1 MTGAIGA
8 LSARVRERLVADVDP
23 AATVDPSLVA
33 RLVREEAPLL
43 DARQTDATVA
53 TVLAE
58 VSGLGRVEPL
68 LNDAEISEV
77 MINGPGAVWVER
89 SGALSRTEV
98 AVSAAEIDHLI
109 EKIVGPLGLRVDRSS
124 PAVDAR
130 LADGSRVNVVVP
142 PLAIDGPYVTI
153 RRFRARVVGLDEF
166 ASPDVVAL
174 LHLVVAQRRNVIVC
188 GGTGSGKTTLLNAL
202 AGAISDDA
210 RIVTVEDAAELR
222 LHQAH
227 VVRLE
232 ARPANAEGVGRVP
245 IRDLVRNALRMRPDR
260 IVVGECRGAEALDML
275 TAMNTGH
282 EGSMSTC
289 HANSPADALRRLET
303 MVLLA
308 GEGLPLDAVRD
319 QLHAAIDVIV
329 EVARGRDG
337 RRRIK
342 SVVEV
347 AAPGE
352 PGPRVHSV
360 VVGGVVTDAFVR
372 EAR

>member
-1 MTGAIGA
+1 MTGNSAV
-8 LSARVRERLVADVDP
+8 LARVRDRLVADVDP
-23 AATVDPSLVA
+23 GTVVDPSLIA
-33 RLVREEAPLL
+33 ALVREEAPLL
-43 DARQTDATVA
+43 DAARTDATVA
-53 TVLAE
+53 TVLAD
-58 VSGLGRVEPL
+58 VTGLGALEPL
-68 LNDAEISEV
+68 LADPEVSEV
-77 MINGPGAVWVER
+77 MINGPGAVWIER
-89 SGALSRTEV
+89 AGALVRCDV
-98 AVSAAEIDHLI
+98 VVSAAAIDHLV

-124 PAVDAR
+124 PTVDAR
-130 LADGSRVNVVVP
+130 LADGSRVNIVVP

-153 RRFRARVVGLDEF
+153 RRFRARVVALEEF
-166 ASPDVVAL
+166 AQPDVVAL
-174 LHLVVAQRRNVIVC
+174 LRAAVCARCNVIVC

-202 AGAISDDA
+202 AGAIEGDA

-222 LHQAH
+222 LHQQH

-232 ARPANAEGVGRVP
+232 ARPANAEGVGCVP

-260 IVVGECRGAEALDML
+260 IIVGECRGAEALDML

-289 HANSPADALRRLET
+289 HANSALDALRRLET

-329 EVARGRDG
+329 EVGRGRDG
-337 RRRIK
+337 RRRIE

-347 AAPGE
+347 RAPGDD
-352 PGPRVHSV
+352 GPRVRALASGDTV
-360 VVGGVVTDAFVR
+360 VNSRER

>member
-1 MTGAIGA
+1 MTPSVAE
-8 LSARVRERLVADVDP
+8 RVRKRLVADVDP
-23 AATVDPSLVA
+23 STVVDASLVA
-33 RLVREEAPLL
+33 RFVREEAPLL
-43 DARQTDATVA
+43 DAALTDEAVA
-53 TVLAE
+53 HVLADIT
-58 VSGLGRVEPL
+58 GLGALESL
-68 LNDAEISEV
+68 LLDASVSEV
-77 MINGPGAVWVER
+77 MVNGPGRVWIER
-89 SGALSRTEV
+89 AGALECTDV
-98 AVSAAEIDHLI
+98 AVTASEIDHII

-130 LADGSRVNVVVP
+130 LPDGSRVHAIVP
-142 PLAIDGPYVTI
+142 PLAIDGPYLTI
-153 RRFRARVVGLDEF
+153 RRFRARVVELDEF

-174 LHLVVAQRRNVIVC
+174 LRAVVRGRRNLIVC

-202 AGAISDDA
+202 AGAIPSG

-222 LHQAH
+222 LHQEH

-232 ARPANAEGVGRVP
+232 ARPANAEGVGRVS

-260 IVVGECRGAEALDML
+260 IIVGECRGAEALDML

-289 HANSPADALRRLET
+289 HANSPLDALRRLET

-319 QLHAAIDVIV
+319 QLHAAVDVII
-329 EVARGRDG
+329 EVGRGRDG
-337 RRRIK
+337 RRRIR

-347 AAPGE
+347 VEPGDA
-352 PGPRVHSV
+352 GPRVRRVADDAAV
-360 VVGGVVTDAFVR
+360 VAEMER